1 MSKYE
6 INFYIKSQSYQL
18 IDCNQTL
25 GLLQKA
31 EKRHFKENYI
41 WYNNQ

>member
-6 INFYIKSQSYQL
+6 INFYIMSQSYQL

-25 GLLQKA
+25 GLLQIAGK
-31 EKRHFKENYI
+31 KTF
-41 WYNNQ
+41 